1 MLNKHSGDLK
11 EQSIAERE
19 NIGKLLPFK
28 IGADSKLKRIVEAE
42 SVGSRGVK
50 ARRVIVDGSNSSPI
64 QSTER
69 DQLTSNDGA
78 ETTVRSDF
86 YGPFGKSNA
95 PTTAI
100 DAKRTRLGSES
111 YTPAKSSKAQNIFSN
126 QDQSSEQN
134 EQMAEAEIISQGG
147 LFLN

>member
-28 IGADSKLKRIVEAE
+28 IGADFKLKRIVEAE

-50 ARRVIVDGSNSSPI
+50 ARRVIVDGSNSSPN

-69 DQLTSNDGA
+69 DQMTSNDEAG
-78 ETTVRSDF
+78 TTVRSDF
-86 YGPFGKSNA
+86 YAPFGKSNA

-100 DAKRTRLGSES
+100 DANHKCKLSNKALGVLV
-111 YTPAKSSKAQNIFSN
+111 KSSTQAFMRYKKFIV
-126 QDQSSEQN
+126 
-134 EQMAEAEIISQGG
+134 
-147 LFLN
+147 